1 MAECRIL
8 IKGGTGEYEEK
19 KSRFIANL
27 IPVNDEAE
35 ASAFI
40 AEIKKKYWD
49 AKHNCYAYLIGE
61 NNELCRSSDDGEPS
75 GTAGRPML
83 EMLKNEG
90 VHNAAVV
97 VTRYFGGVLLGT
109 GGLIRAYT
117 SAVKEALSVSE
128 TGIERDGESIK
139 LIFPY
144 NYVDTVKKYALSGR
158 LIIDSEEYAENAAFT
173 CTVRSEDLQTV
184 LKELNDASNGRIS
197 AENLGHIRF
206 LDKEEREI

>member
-139 LIFPY
+139 LSFPY

-158 LIIDSEEYAENAAFT
+158 LIIDSEGYAENAAFT
-173 CTVRSEDLQTV
+173 CTVRSEDGISRL
-184 LKELNDASNGRIS
+184 LKEKCMMRQTDG
-197 AENLGHIRF
+197 
-206 LDKEEREI
+206 

>member
-1 MAECRIL
+1 MEDNYKT
-8 IKGGTGEYEEK
+8 IKEYSCDEFVEK
-19 KSRFIANL
+19 RSRFIGYAK
-27 IPVNDEAE
+27 PVKTEAE
-35 ASAFI
+35 ALEFI
-40 AEIKKKYWD
+40 NKIKKEHWD
-49 AKHNCYAYLIGE
+49 ARHNCYAYSLRE
-61 NNELCRSSDDGEPS
+61 NGIRRYSDDGEPQ
-75 GTAGRPML
+75 GTAGVPML
-83 EMLKNEG
+83 DVLNKNEI
-90 VHNAAVV
+90 VDAVVV

-117 SAVKEALSVSE
+117 AAVKEALSVSE

-158 LIIDSEEYAENAAFT
+158 LIIDSEEYAENAAFN

-197 AENLGHIRF
+197 VENLGHIRF

>member
-61 NNELCRSSDDGEPS
+61 NNELCRSSDYGEPS

-139 LIFPY
+139 LSFPY

-158 LIIDSEEYAENAAFT
+158 LIIDSEGYAENAAFN

-197 AENLGHIRF
+197 VEDLGHIRF

>member
-75 GTAGRPML
+75 GTA
-83 EMLKNEG
+83 
-90 VHNAAVV
+90 
-97 VTRYFGGVLLGT
+97 T
-109 GGLIRAYT
+109 
-117 SAVKEALSVSE
+117 
-128 TGIERDGESIK
+128 
-139 LIFPY
+139 
-144 NYVDTVKKYALSGR
+144 YA
-158 LIIDSEEYAENAAFT
+158 
-173 CTVRSEDLQTV
+173 
-184 LKELNDASNGRIS
+184 
-197 AENLGHIRF
+197 
-206 LDKEEREI
+206 

>member
-27 IPVNDEAE
+27 IPVGDEAE

-61 NNELCRSSDDGEPS
+61 NNEVCRSSDDGEPS

-117 SAVKEALSVSE
+117 AAVREALLVSE
-128 TGIERDGESIK
+128 IGIERDGERIK
-139 LIFPY
+139 LVFPY

-158 LIIDSEEYAENAAFT
+158 IIIDSEEYAENAVFN
-173 CTVRSEDLQTV
+173 CTVRSEYVQTV
-184 LKELNDASNGRIS
+184 LKELSDASNGRIS
-197 AENLGHIRF
+197 VEDLGHIRF

>member
-139 LIFPY
+139 LSFPY

-158 LIIDSEEYAENAAFT
+158 LIIDSEGYAENAAFN

-197 AENLGHIRF
+197 VEDLGHIRF

>member
-158 LIIDSEEYAENAAFT
+158 LIIDSEGYAENAAFN

-197 AENLGHIRF
+197 VENLGHIRF

>member
-128 TGIERDGESIK
+128 IGIERDGEKIK

-173 CTVRSEDLQTV
+173 CTVRSEDEQTV
-184 LKELNDASNGRIS
+184 LKELSDASNGRIS